1 MPPYASRSR
10 ARALRTSRAAI
21 FAATAALA
29 AAPLPLAAQR
39 VRADVQRF
47 QWDPVVVH
55 VGVEHPTGVE
65 IYLATDDRHWTLSW
79 FPPDSVAAWA
89 PSLSKM
95 LKHPPV
101 EGESTPALRGRFGS
115 ELRVVTGAVQG
126 KLAYGLEISGPP
138 TPATLVAWLTGDY
151 ARDFAKA
158 VAKAPGIARKLERQ
172 APDTVV
178 PRVYEEWEV
187 DEIPVG
193 ADYQRVF
200 GAVPADSYGGRVT
213 LAFIV
218 DTLGHI
224 EPGSVSVFGS
234 DDPRIGKRF
243 AAVAPAWPFEPG
255 MLGKRKVPTRVVTS
269 FDLQSE
275 LRVQVNNPRVL
286 PGGP

>member
-1 MPPYASRSR
+1 MPPNLSRSR
-10 ARALRTSRAAI
+10 VPTLRATRAAI
-21 FAATAALA
+21 AAVAALT

-39 VRADVQRF
+39 VRADVQSF

-65 IYLATDDRHWTLSW
+65 IYLATDNRHWALSW
-79 FPPDSVAAWA
+79 FPPASVAAWA
-89 PSLSKM
+89 PSLAKM

-101 EGESTPALRGRFGS
+101 DGESTPALRGRFGS
-115 ELRVVTGAVQG
+115 ELRVVTGTVQG
-126 KLAYGLEISGPP
+126 NLAYGLEISGPP
-138 TPATLVAWLTGDY
+138 TPATLVAWLNRDY
-151 ARDFAKA
+151 ARAFAKA
-158 VAKAPGIARKLERQ
+158 VAKSPDVARKLAHL

-178 PRVYEEWEV
+178 SRVYEEWEV

-213 LAFIV
+213 LSFIV

-224 EPGSVSVFGS
+224 EPGSVSVLGS

-243 AAVAPAWPFEPG
+243 AAVAPSWPFEPG
-255 MLGKRKVPTRVVTS
+255 ILGKRKVPTRVITS